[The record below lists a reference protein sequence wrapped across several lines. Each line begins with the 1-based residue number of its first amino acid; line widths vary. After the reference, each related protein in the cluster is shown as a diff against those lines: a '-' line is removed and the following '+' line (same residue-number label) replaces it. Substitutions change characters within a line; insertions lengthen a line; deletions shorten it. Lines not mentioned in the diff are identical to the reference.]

1 MKHYLARAAIGL
13 VASLMAS
20 TFAYSQGTAPA
31 ANGPIKVPA
40 ALSSAGVIHIGIAPS
55 FYPNAYYEPGTKE
68 LRGIDP
74 DLARAV
80 AAKLGIKADLVV
92 ASFPA
97 LITGVASQKFDVA
110 MSDITDTAERQKQAT
125 FVDYLVARRIAYT
138 LAANPRGVSG
148 APLSMCGLSSPSQA
162 GTEAARVLDKISE
175 QCVAAGKKPLNL
187 IAIQGHEGVQL
198 TVNSERADFGVTAMS
213 EAALFEKE
221 AKGKYVWWQVD
232 GIPPNYSGIVTRKD
246 DTELQEALLAALNQL
261 RADGTYEAI
270 LKKYSLPD
278 AMIEKFGINLATQ
291 K

>member
-1 MKHYLARAAIGL
+1 MKTYLAAAIGL
-13 VASLMAS
+13 VAGVMAS
-20 TFAYSQGTAPA
+20 SVAQSQGTAL
-31 ANGPIKVPA
+31 KVPA
-40 ALSSAGVIHIGIAPS
+40 ALSSAGVINIGIAPS

-74 DLARAV
+74 DLARAI
-80 AAKLGIKADLVV
+80 AAKLGIKAELVV

-110 MSDITDTAERQKQAT
+110 MSDITDTAERQKQAS

-148 APLSMCGLSSPSQA
+148 APLSMCGLSAPSQA

-198 TVNSERADFGVTAMS
+198 TVNSERSDFAVTAMS

-246 DTELQEALLAALNQL
+246 DTELQQALLGALNQL

-270 LKKYSLPD
+270 LKKYNLPD
-278 AMIEKFGINLATQ
+278 AVIEKFGINLATQ